1 MSKKGRRPLPVATR
15 TSRHIP
21 GVVVAY
27 VHPGEVSAYFV
38 ESMQTTQLAD
48 VAARDLGER
57 PRRIVNIMQEWSSAN
72 VSAARNTVTARF
84 LDTRTADGSTVGD
97 WLLWVD
103 ADMQWEPSAVDLLME
118 SAHPTERPIV
128 GGLCFGMASG
138 ELVPTIY
145 QWARDEAGELVTY
158 RVANYERD
166 ALIRCAATGAAF
178 ILIHRSVL
186 ESMRAANFNP
196 AFPFFQE
203 VQMGSRPVGEDIT
216 FCIRAGQL
224 GFPVHVDTR
233 AKIGHHKSQL
243 LTEEVYLRQAPPPL
257 DEHTG
262 LVIPTRGD
270 HLDLLRGIIATS
282 GLPPERVVVVATGP
296 GPLPDA
302 DLPASLICDPE
313 PLNIHRWWN
322 AGIDW
327 LAERGCTRVAVLND
341 DLIIGPDTLPRM
353 ARALAGATLA
363 LLDDGG
369 PSGHCW
375 MLNVTHGVR
384 PDESYR
390 WYCGDLQLI
399 ADAAAA
405 RGVMRTPD
413 AWCLHLHATE
423 ATEADPEL
431 VALAAADDALYDSRH
446 PAGSRFAATRKG

>member
-27 VHPGEVSAYFV
+27 IHPGEVSAYFV

-103 ADMQWEPSAVDLLME
+103 ADMQWEPSALDLLME
-118 SAHPTERPIV
+118 SAHPTDRPIV
-128 GGLCFGMASG
+128 GGLCFGMSSG

-145 QWARDEAGELVTY
+145 QWARTDDGELVTY
-158 RVANYERD
+158 RVANYERN

-186 ESMRAANFNP
+186 EAMRAANFNP

-243 LTEEVYLRQAPPPL
+243 LTEDAYLKQAPPPL
-257 DEHTG
+257 DDKVG

-270 HLDLLRGIIATS
+270 HLDLLRATIATS
-282 GLPPERVVVVATGP
+282 GLPPERVAVVWTGADEAPELAATIIHDDG
-296 GPLPDA
+296 
-302 DLPASLICDPE
+302 
-313 PLNIHRWWN
+313 PLNIQRWWN
-322 AGIDW
+322 AGLDL

-341 DLIIGPDTLPRM
+341 DVVIAPDTLPRM
-353 ARALAGATLA
+353 LRGLAGATLA
-363 LLDDGG
+363 LLDEEG

-375 MLNVTHGVR
+375 VLNVTHGVR
-384 PDESYR
+384 ADESFR
-390 WYCGDLQLI
+390 WYCGDFQLM
-399 ADAAAA
+399 ADATEA
-405 RGVMRTPD
+405 RGLVRVSD
-413 AWCLHLHATE
+413 AWCLHLTPAQATNSS
-423 ATEADPEL
+423 PEL
-431 VALAAADDALYDSRH
+431 AAIAAEDNALYDSRH
-446 PAGSRFAATRKG
+446 PAGSRFAAVRR

>member
-1 MSKKGRRPLPVATR
+1 MNKKGRRPLPVATR
-15 TSRHIP
+15 TSKHIP

-27 VHPGEVSAYFV
+27 IHPGEVSAYFI

-84 LDTRTADGSTVGD
+84 LDTRAADGSTVGD

-103 ADMQWEPSAVDLLME
+103 ADMQWEPSALDLLME

-158 RVANYERD
+158 RVANYERN

-186 ESMRAANFNP
+186 EAMRAAHFNP

-233 AKIGHHKSQL
+233 VKIGHHKSQL
-243 LTEEVYLRQAPPPL
+243 LTEDAYLKQTPPPL
-257 DEHTG
+257 DDKVG
-262 LVIPTRGD
+262 LVVPTRGD
-270 HLDLLRGIIATS
+270 HLDLLRATIATS
-282 GLPPERVVVVATGP
+282 GLPPERVAVVWTGADEVP
-296 GPLPDA
+296 
-302 DLPASLICDPE
+302 DLPATVLRDDG
-313 PLNIHRWWN
+313 PLNIQRWWN
-322 AGIDW
+322 AGLDL

-341 DLIIGPDTLPRM
+341 DVVIAPDTLPRM
-353 ARALAGATLA
+353 LRGLAGATLA
-363 LLDDGG
+363 LLNEEG

-375 MLNVTHGVR
+375 VLNVTHGVR
-384 PDESYR
+384 ADESFR
-390 WYCGDLQLI
+390 WYCGDFQLM
-399 ADAAAA
+399 AAAIGA
-405 RGVMRTPD
+405 RGLVRVSD
-413 AWCLHLHATE
+413 AWCLHLTPTQATN
-423 ATEADPEL
+423 ASPEL
-431 VALAAADDALYDSRH
+431 SAIAAEDNALYDSRH
-446 PAGSRFAATRKG
+446 PAGSRFAAIRR

>member
-1 MSKKGRRPLPVATR
+1 MSKKGRRPLPVAPR
-15 TSRHIP
+15 KSSHIP
-21 GVVVAY
+21 GVVIAY
-27 VHPGEVSAYFV
+27 IHPGEVSAYFV

-57 PRRIVNIMQEWSSAN
+57 PRHIVNIMQEWSSAN

-103 ADMQWEPSAVDLLME
+103 ADMQWEPSALDLLME

-158 RVANYERD
+158 RAANYERN

-178 ILIHRSVL
+178 LLVHRSVL
-186 ESMRAANFNP
+186 EAMRAANFNS
-196 AFPFFQE
+196 AFQFFQE

-233 AKIGHHKSQL
+233 VKIGHHKSQL
-243 LTEEVYLRQAPPPL
+243 LTEDVYLKQAPPPL
-257 DEHTG
+257 DDKVG

-270 HLDLLRGIIATS
+270 HLDLMRATIATS
-282 GLPPERVVVVATGP
+282 GLPPERVVVVWTG
-296 GPLPDA
+296 A
-302 DLPASLICDPE
+302 DEAPELPATVLHDTG

-322 AGIDW
+322 AGIDL
-327 LAERGCTRVAVLND
+327 LAERGCTRVAALND
-341 DLIIGPDTLPRM
+341 DVVIAPDTLPRM
-353 ARALAGATLA
+353 LRGLAGSTLA
-363 LLDDGG
+363 LLDEDG

-375 MLNVTHGVR
+375 VLNVTHGVR
-384 PDESYR
+384 ADESFR
-390 WYCGDLQLI
+390 WYCGDFQLM
-399 ADAAAA
+399 ADATEA
-405 RGVMRTPD
+405 RGLVRVSD
-413 AWCLHLHATE
+413 AWCLHLTPAQATK
-423 ATEADPEL
+423 ASPEL
-431 VALAAADDALYDSRH
+431 SAIAAADNDLYDSRH
-446 PAGSRFAATRKG
+446 PAGSRFAAVRRG